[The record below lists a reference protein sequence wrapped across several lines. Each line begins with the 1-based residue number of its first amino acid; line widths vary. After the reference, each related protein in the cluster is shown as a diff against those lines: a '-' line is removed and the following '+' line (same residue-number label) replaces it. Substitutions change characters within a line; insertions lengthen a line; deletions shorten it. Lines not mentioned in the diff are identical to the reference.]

1 MNNTQ
6 KLSISAIRALSID
19 AIEAAKSGHPGLPLG
34 AAPMAYELY
43 ANHLKFDPTHPDF
56 MDRDRFILSAGH
68 GSALLYSVLHLFGYG
83 VSMDEIKN
91 FRQFGAITTGHPE
104 YGICPGVETSTG
116 PLGQGIANAVGFAMA
131 EKMLA
136 AKYNKPGLDIIDHY
150 TYVFTGDGCLQEGIA
165 YEAASLAGNLGLN
178 KLIMLYDKNDITIE
192 GNISLTFGEDVG
204 KRHEAMGWQVLYVEN
219 GEDIEAIGKAIQQ
232 AKAEKEKPSI
242 IIVKTVIGFASP
254 KAGMSACH
262 GAPLGADGVAAT
274 KKALGYEYGA
284 FEVPQEVRAHYAEII
299 ERKKAF
305 KCEHDKLLKEY
316 ESKYP
321 AEYKELITDL
331 SGKVKI
337 DEASLY
343 EFEGEKMATR
353 KAGHIVLNK
362 LADMIPGLVG
372 GSADLGPSNLTT
384 LLGKDS
390 LSKENGAGR
399 YIHFGIREH
408 AMAAIANGIQLHGGF
423 RTYVSTFFAFSDYM
437 KNAVRMS
444 AMMELPVM
452 YVFTHDSIGVGEDGP
467 THQPVEHLTGL
478 RAMPGLDVFRPADA
492 KETAAA
498 YISAVKGNSPTCII
512 ESRQDL
518 PILASSGENALK
530 GGYVISDAK
539 NFTGIIM
546 ASGSEVSLAL
556 EAQKL
561 LDARGIK
568 VRVVSMP
575 CFRLFEEQSENYKES
590 VLPSA
595 VRARV
600 AVEAGSSMSWGKY
613 VGMDGACVCMD
624 TFGKSAPA
632 KKLFDY
638 YGLTAQNVATVTEK
652 VIKGKN
658 N

>member
-1 MNNTQ
+1 MANKIQ
-6 KLSISAIRALSID
+6 QSAISAIRALSIEE
-19 AIEAAKSGHPGLPLG
+19 IEAAKSGHPGLPLG
-34 AAPMAYELY
+34 AAPMVYELY
-43 ANHLKFDPTHPDF
+43 ANHLKHDPTHPEF
-56 MDRDRFILSAGH
+56 IDRDRFVLSAGH
-68 GSALLYSVLHLFGYG
+68 GSALLYSVLHLFGYD
-83 VSMDEIKN
+83 VSLDELKN
-91 FRQFGAITTGHPE
+91 FRQFGSITTGHPE
-104 YGICPGVETSTG
+104 YGVCPGVETSTG
-116 PLGQGIANAVGFAMA
+116 PLGQGIANAVGFAVA

-136 AKYNKPGLDIIDHY
+136 AKYNKPDLEIIDHY
-150 TYVFTGDGCLQEGIA
+150 TYAFTGDGCLQEGIA

-178 KLIMLYDKNDITIE
+178 KLILLYDKNDITIE
-192 GNISLTFGEDVG
+192 GNINLTFSEDVA
-204 KRHEAMGWQVLYVEN
+204 KRHEAMGWNVLYVEN
-219 GEDIEAIGKAIQQ
+219 GEDIDAIGKAIEQ
-232 AKAEKEKPSI
+232 AKAQKEKPTI

-262 GAPLGADGVAAT
+262 GAPLGRDGVEAT
-274 KKALGYEYGA
+274 KKAIGFEYA
-284 FEVPQEVRAHYAEII
+284 PFEIPEEVRKHYADIVSA
-299 ERKKAF
+299 KAQL
-305 KCEHDKLLKEY
+305 KVEHDKLLKEY

-321 AEYKELITDL
+321 TEYKALMNDL

-343 EFEGEKMATR
+343 QFEGEKVATR
-353 KAGHIVLNK
+353 KAGHIILNK
-362 LADMIPGLVG
+362 LADMMPNLVG

-384 LLGKDS
+384 LTNKGE
-390 LSKENGAGR
+390 LSKENGTGR
-399 YIHFGIREH
+399 YIHYGIREH

-437 KNAVRMS
+437 KNAIRMS
-444 AMMELPVM
+444 ALMELPIL

-467 THQPVEHLTGL
+467 THQPIEHLTGL

-498 YISAVKGNSPTCII
+498 YINAVKTNNPTCIV

-518 PILASSGENALK
+518 PILAGSGEGALK

-546 ASGSEVSLAL
+546 ATGSEVSTALA
-556 EAQKL
+556 AQKIL
-561 LDARGIK
+561 SDRGIK

-575 CFRLFEEQSENYKES
+575 CFRLFDEQSEDYKES

-595 VRARV
+595 IRARV

-613 VGMDGACVCMD
+613 VGMDGAYVCMD

-632 KKLFDY
+632 SKLFDY
-638 YGLTAQNVATVTEK
+638 YGFTAENVATVTEK
-652 VIKGKN
+652 LLKGKR
-658 N
+658 